1 MATTFIAAAGG
12 NAAGAG
18 TTLDCS
24 GSLNVAAGDALVAW
38 VCNET
43 GTSTYAVAKSA
54 GSPAN
59 SFTFDAGDAI
69 ANNVFG
75 SLGYLLNASADATA
89 TFRATWGTSR
99 DIRRIIVMQFR
110 PTAGSTVTKDTSAK
124 GTGLGTASSS
134 GNITT
139 TGTDEIVCGGSD
151 LFNSGATTLEKI
163 NAVAADG
170 VSRQSAASIWY
181 RILTG
186 TFAAAPAI
194 CTQAISDSWICGVIA
209 LKITAGGGGTR
220 GLFRVPP
227 LSGTGIGGSFFA
239 DPLAAPMQMVRRDR
253 IFVPAWLKAAA

>member
-1 MATTFIAAAGG
+1 MATTFIG
-12 NAAGAG
+12 AAGATNDAGG

-24 GSLNVAAGDALVAW
+24 GSLNVAAGDSLIAW

-43 GTSTYAVAKSA
+43 GSSTYAVAKNS

-75 SLGYLLNASADATA
+75 SLGYLLSASADATA

-110 PTAGSTVTKDTSAK
+110 PTAGGTVTKDTSAK

-139 TGTDEIVCGGSD
+139 AGTDEIVCGGSD
-151 LFNSGATTLEKI
+151 LFNAGATTLEKI
-163 NAVAADG
+163 NAIAADG
-170 VSRQSAASIWY
+170 VSRQSAASLWY
-181 RILTG
+181 RILTA
-186 TFAAAPAI
+186 TFSTAPAI

-209 LKITAGGGGTR
+209 LKITSGGATADNSAQFVSIDGSGGPSMFRAGR
-220 GLFRVPP
+220 
-227 LSGTGIGGSFFA
+227 A
-239 DPLAAPMQMVRRDR
+239 
-253 IFVPAWLKAAA
+253 